1 MYTVVHENRIQK
13 VKRNHICKSLCN
25 VNIRIHISKIALQA
39 QEAKKE
45 EEKKKH
51 QLKNNARI
59 AIVRKWP
66 IMRLS
71 S

>member
-1 MYTVVHENRIQK
+1 MYTVVNENRIQN

-25 VNIRIHISKIALQA
+25 VNIRIHISKIASQA
-39 QEAKKE
+39 QEGKRE
-45 EEKKKH
+45 DKKKH

>member
-13 VKRNHICKSLCN
+13 VKRNHICKSLCDA
-25 VNIRIHISKIALQA
+25 NIRIHIYKVASKA
-39 QEAKKE
+39 QEMKKE
-45 EEKKKH
+45 KKKKH